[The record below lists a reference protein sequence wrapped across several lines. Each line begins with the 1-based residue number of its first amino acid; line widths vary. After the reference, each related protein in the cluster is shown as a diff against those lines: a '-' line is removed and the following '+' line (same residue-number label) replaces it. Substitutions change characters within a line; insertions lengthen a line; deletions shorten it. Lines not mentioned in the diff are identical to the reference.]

1 MLEVLFSDSAAGSL
15 QCAMGHGSQIGG
27 CLGIIATDESGRLLA
42 PEETARL
49 QREAEERM
57 RRNWAEAIPM
67 EGSPQDILSFP
78 LSLGMGPIDEDGIG
92 PLRENALEPA
102 ALHLSRGAA
111 NGRCTRD
118 LGPTASGHPVGPG
131 TEGAGAVLGGSH
143 PRCCL
148 WTVLGS
154 GAVAAPGLGTVGS
167 AGGGF
172 VPSGVRQGGAFRRTL
187 CR

>member
-78 LSLGMGPIDEDGIG
+78 LSL
-92 PLRENALEPA
+92 PL
-102 ALHLSRGAA
+102 
-111 NGRCTRD
+111 
-118 LGPTASGHPVGPG
+118 PG
-131 TEGAGAVLGGSH
+131 
-143 PRCCL
+143 CI
-148 WTVLGS
+148 
-154 GAVAAPGLGTVGS
+154 
-167 AGGGF
+167 
-172 VPSGVRQGGAFRRTL
+172 TL
-187 CR
+187 LRFLLTPLKCVYFSEH